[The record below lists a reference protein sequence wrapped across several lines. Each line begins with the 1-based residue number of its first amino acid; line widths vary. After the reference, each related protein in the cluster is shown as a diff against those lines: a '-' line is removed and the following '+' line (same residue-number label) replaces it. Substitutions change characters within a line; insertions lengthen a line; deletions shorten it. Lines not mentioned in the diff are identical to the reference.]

1 MKIGIPILTMKQKW
15 SKFIWKKQFFFLRKK
30 ECHMKMCLS
39 VKISM
44 IITHSLSHTQK
55 KEYFGEMIEN
65 YKVRKKDM
73 WTRYFENILQ
83 KPVKGPLK

>member
-1 MKIGIPILTMKQKW
+1 MKKTI
-15 SKFIWKKQFFFLRKK
+15 FFLRKK

-73 WTRYFENILQ
+73 
-83 KPVKGPLK
+83 